1 MHRPLINATF
11 TTLLYGWTLEIHVA
25 GACSA
30 ATGKDEALSQSTQPK
45 LQPRGVAELLDNLV
59 ASDGTGAHPHVKSGA
74 LSSGPDAMR
83 NLADA
88 VHFLCLLHGR
98 YPGVVDSAVRK
109 SVDPASRKWMEEAAQ
124 AFAQERA
131 FLSKIASAV
140 GPVPSTQGQ
149 AQCEA
154 AVAAQRRALDM
165 LAESDRQGCAVGAA
179 IALTLDW
186 RTIRVLLDISAQRLE
201 ITTPRCTLP
210 DLRDTARVAAQIADG
225 PAVERAVAF
234 GAQQLIAQHSGLWD
248 LLAARAASRAHP

>member
-1 MHRPLINATF
+1 MN
-11 TTLLYGWTLEIHVA
+11 
-25 GACSA
+25 
-30 ATGKDEALSQSTQPK
+30 QSPQPWM
-45 LQPRGVAELLDNLV
+45 PTRTAAELLDAIV
-59 ASDGTGAHPHVKSGA
+59 ASDGTGAHPHVRSGA

-98 YPGVVDSAVRK
+98 YPGVIDNAARK
-109 SVDPASRKWMEEAAQ
+109 AVDPASRAWMDQAAA
-124 AFAQERA
+124 AFVDERT

-154 AVAAQRRALDM
+154 AVAAQRKALDM
-165 LAESDRQGCAVGAA
+165 LAESDRHGCALGAA

-186 RTIRVLLDISAQRLE
+186 RTIRVLLDISAQRLDLA
-201 ITTPRCTLP
+201 PPACSLP
-210 DLRDTARVAAQIADG
+210 DLPGTARLAGTAAKT
-225 PAVERAVAF
+225 PAVERAMLF

-248 LLAARAASRAHP
+248 LMSARAASRAI

>member
-1 MHRPLINATF
+1 M
-11 TTLLYGWTLEIHVA
+11 
-25 GACSA
+25 
-30 ATGKDEALSQSTQPK
+30 SQSTQPK
-45 LQPRGVAELLDNLV
+45 LPMRGVAEMLDSLV
-59 ASDGTGAHPHVKSGA
+59 ASEGTGAHAHLRSGA

-98 YPGVVDSAVRK
+98 HPGVIDSAARK
-109 SVDPASRKWMEEAAQ
+109 AVDPASRPWLDEAAE
-124 AFAQERA
+124 AFAEERA
-131 FLSKIASAV
+131 FLSKIAAAV

-165 LAESDRQGCAVGAA
+165 LAESDRHGCAIGAA

-186 RTIRVLLDISAQRLE
+186 RTIRVLLDISAQRLDM
-201 ITTPRCTLP
+201 TVPTCKLP
-210 DLRDTARVAAQIADG
+210 DLRDTARLAGAVADT
-225 PAVERAVAF
+225 PAIERAMTF

-248 LLAARAASRAHP
+248 LMAARAASRAIS

>member
-1 MHRPLINATF
+1 MSP
-11 TTLLYGWTLEIHVA
+11 
-25 GACSA
+25 
-30 ATGKDEALSQSTQPK
+30 STQPQSPR
-45 LQPRGVAELLDNLV
+45 LAPQPRGVAERLDHLV
-59 ASDGTGAHPHVKSGA
+59 ASDGTGAHPHVQSGA
-74 LSSGPDAMR
+74 LSNGPEAMR

-98 YPGVVDSAVRK
+98 YPGVIDSAARK
-109 SVDPASRKWMEEAAQ
+109 AASPASRKWMDEAAQ

-131 FLSKIASAV
+131 FLSKIAAAV
-140 GPVPSTQGQ
+140 GPMPSTPGQ

-154 AVAAQRRALDM
+154 AVTAQRRALDM
-165 LAESDRQGCAVGAA
+165 LAESDRQGCAMGAA

-201 ITTPRCTLP
+201 LAAPRCTLP

-225 PAVERAVAF
+225 PAVERAIAF

-248 LLAARAASRAHP
+248 LMAARAASRAHP

>member
-1 MHRPLINATF
+1 M
-11 TTLLYGWTLEIHVA
+11 
-25 GACSA
+25 
-30 ATGKDEALSQSTQPK
+30 SQSTQPK
-45 LQPRGVAELLDNLV
+45 LQTRGVAELLDNLV
-59 ASDGTGAHPHVKSGA
+59 AGEGTGAHPHIRSGA
-74 LSSGPDAMR
+74 LSSGPQAMR

-88 VHFLCLLHGR
+88 VHFICLLHGR
-98 YPGVVDSAVRK
+98 YPGVVDSAARK
-109 SVDPASRKWMEEAAQ
+109 AIDPASRKWMEEAAQ

-131 FLSKIASAV
+131 FLSKIAAAA

-165 LAESDRQGCAVGAA
+165 LAESDRQGCAIGAA

-201 ITTPRCTLP
+201 MTVPRCTLP
-210 DLRDTARVAAQIADG
+210 DLRDTARVAAQVAET
-225 PAVERAVAF
+225 PAVERAIAF

-248 LLAARAASRAHP
+248 LLAARAASRAHS